1 MILGLG
7 SPYNMS
13 STRMSPPIKHFACAT
28 KSTKGGWTFGVPA
41 SYSRAVERCQLRT
54 NGSVGVVTVI
64 TMMVASGPPLCKVN
78 AAAETVSNP
87 HRPSHIPV
95 ETPAR
100 KCPAAFVSSVTAR
113 WAGLRS
119 LQPQHSL
126 FHHWTLSSSH
136 IFLLSFLCLTDTYIA
151 SYQVS
156 RPRRRTPTDT
166 QLNPQCCVI
175 PTLFATTTATEDLL
189 QTRRREQ
196 VGCDNSSRLPLEPRK
211 RENIVYLSS
220 G

>member
-7 SPYNMS
+7 SPDHTR
-13 STRMSPPIKHFACAT
+13 STRMSAPIKHFACAT
-28 KSTKGGWTFGVPA
+28 KSPNGGWSFGVPA
-41 SYSRAVERCQLRT
+41 SYSRALERCQLRT
-54 NGSVGVVTVI
+54 NGSVGVVTGI

-100 KCPAAFVSSVTAR
+100 KCPAAFVSSVTALG
-113 WAGLRS
+113 WAALAPAS
-119 LQPQHSL
+119 AQS
-126 FHHWTLSSSH
+126 FNHWILSASH
-136 IFLLSFLCLTDTYIA
+136 IFLVSFVRLTDIDIA

-156 RPRRRTPTDT
+156 KPRRRTPTDT

-175 PTLFATTTATEDLL
+175 PTLFATITATEDLL

-196 VGCDNSSRLPLEPRK
+196 AGCDNSSRLPLESRK